1 VGEFGIA
8 LEVGAHE
15 KREWATP
22 INRLGKIER
31 KARDFSP
38 ALREIR
44 KSFYAMERQQFATE
58 GQGDW
63 RPDTPAT
70 LARKARQG
78 QDPRIMR
85 GKGELY
91 RALAL
96 GQGKDAINELSS
108 DELRLGTSLVQGRV
122 AQRSP
127 DQRRR
132 RRVLV
137 VTKRRRA
144 KWLRVI
150 RDHVLSAN
158 EAP

>member
-1 VGEFGIA
+1 MGEFGVA

-22 INRLGKIER
+22 IRRLGKIER
-31 KARDFSP
+31 QARDFSP

-44 KSFYAMERQQFATE
+44 KSFYAAERSQFATE

-63 RPDTPAT
+63 RPDTPRT
-70 LARKARQG
+70 LARKAKRG
-78 QDPRIMR
+78 QDPRVMR
-85 GKGELY
+85 ASGALY

-96 GQGKDAINELSS
+96 GQGEGAINKLTA
-108 DELRLGTSLVQGRV
+108 DELTLGTSLVQGRV
-122 AQRSP
+122 AQRSSGS
-127 DQRRR
+127 RR

-144 KWLRVI
+144 KWLRII
-150 RDHVLSAN
+150 RDHVMSAG

>member
-1 VGEFGIA
+1 VGEFGVA

-22 INRLGKIER
+22 IRRLGRIER
-31 KARDFSP
+31 SARDFSP

-44 KSFYAMERQQFATE
+44 KSFYAAERSQFATQ

-63 RPDTPAT
+63 RPDIPAT
-70 LARKARQG
+70 LRRKARRG
-78 QDPRIMR
+78 QDPRTMR
-85 GKGELY
+85 ASGALY

-96 GQGKDAINELSS
+96 GQGPGAIDKLTT
-108 DELRLGTSLVQGRV
+108 DELTLGTSLVQGRV
-122 AQRSP
+122 AQRSSGS
-127 DQRRR
+127 RR

-144 KWLRVI
+144 KWLRII
-150 RDHVLSAN
+150 RDHVIG
-158 EAP
+158 EGKP